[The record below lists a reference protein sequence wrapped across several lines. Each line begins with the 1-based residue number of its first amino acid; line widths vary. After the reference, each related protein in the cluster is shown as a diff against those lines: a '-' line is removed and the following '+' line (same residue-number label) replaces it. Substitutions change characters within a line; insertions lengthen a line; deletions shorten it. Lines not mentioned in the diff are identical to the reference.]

1 MDDPHDPDRPG
12 LIHWIREH
20 FVVMM
25 GVVGL
30 FAWFALVW
38 LMFGDVL

>member
-1 MDDPHDPDRPG
+1 MTDQHDTDPPSAMT
-12 LIHWIREH
+12 WIRER